1 MNSALLDYLA
11 VAEATGADAADFLQ
25 AQLSADLT
33 ALRENQAGF
42 ACYCNAKGRVIA
54 VTLVVRQSDRF
65 LLVMNRLLLHPVLE
79 LLRRYVLRAKVELS
93 QTDLTVHGQEK
104 PAGEIGEMTV
114 ACGSR
119 SLTYS
124 LSESKAEEA
133 GDSRALASEWHALE
147 LQSGVAW
154 LGPETSERYLPQMLG
169 LDRIGAV
176 SFRKGC
182 FPGQEVI
189 ARARYL
195 GQVKRTP
202 LIVETRGNIAPAPD
216 SAIELV
222 DRQGAAQSASVVDA
236 AHTGEQRLVVFLV
249 SSAGPEFEP
258 VEIRLGEEGMPAR
271 RLDQR

>member
-1 MNSALLDYLA
+1 MNSAPVDYLA
-11 VAEATGADAADFLQ
+11 VAEATGPDAADFLQ

-33 ALRENQAGF
+33 TLRENRAGL

-54 VTLVVRQSDRF
+54 VTLVVRKADRF
-65 LLVMNRLLLHPVLE
+65 LLVMNRSLLQPVLE
-79 LLRRYVLRAKVELS
+79 LLRRYVLRAEVDLS
-93 QTDLTVHGQEK
+93 PTSMEVCGLQVPSGQ
-104 PAGEIGEMTV
+104 AGEITV
-114 ACGSR
+114 ECGSR
-119 SLTYS
+119 SLTYR
-124 LSESKAEEA
+124 LSGSKEDEA
-133 GDSRALASEWHALE
+133 GDSQALASEWRALE
-147 LQSGVAW
+147 LQSGLAW

-195 GQVKRTP
+195 GQVKRTS
-202 LIVETRGNIAPAPD
+202 LIIETGGNFTPAPD
-216 SAIELV
+216 SAVELL
-222 DRQGAAQSASVVDA
+222 DRQGAAQSARVVDA
-236 AHTGEQRLVVFLV
+236 ARSGGKRSVLFLV

-258 VEIRLGEEGMPAR
+258 VEVRLGEEGAQAR